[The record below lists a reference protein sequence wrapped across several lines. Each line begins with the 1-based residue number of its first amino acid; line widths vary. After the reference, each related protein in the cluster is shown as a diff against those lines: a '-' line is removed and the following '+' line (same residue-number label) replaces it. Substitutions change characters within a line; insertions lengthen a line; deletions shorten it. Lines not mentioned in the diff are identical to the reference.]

1 MAKARARHQG
11 FQRASFYASLVEDS
25 SPTEPVDLVIGRYVL
40 MYQPKPAAFI
50 RAARRHVR
58 AGGVVAFHE
67 ISLHRGYHSLPSNP
81 AWENMAEWL
90 NIGFRS
96 GAPSWDAA
104 GRLVEHF
111 LEAGLPWPGLF
122 AQMTVGGGEKSPIY
136 GWLAGTVRTLF
147 PHLLQ
152 LGITEEEVSIDT
164 LQRQEWSG
172 GVEARSQVEGAR
184 QTCA

>member
-11 FQRASFYASLVEDS
+11 FQRASFYVPSVEDF

-81 AWENMAEWL
+81 AWGNMPEWP
-90 NIGFRS
+90 NIGFRP
-96 GAPSWDAA
+96 GAPGCDAA
-104 GRLVEHF
+104 GARVGPF
-111 LEAGLPWPGLF
+111 L
-122 AQMTVGGGEKSPIY
+122 
-136 GWLAGTVRTLF
+136 
-147 PHLLQ
+147 
-152 LGITEEEVSIDT
+152 
-164 LQRQEWSG
+164 
-172 GVEARSQVEGAR
+172 
-184 QTCA
+184 